1 MNISADQSVQDIAHS
16 CRENRLLQNG
26 YRVVNVIE
34 IRAMGTKITSMGT
47 QTAAHELRFRFGENW
62 TNFLSVVDERRLAEA
77 TASLAAVLGDLKGK
91 SFLDVGCGSGIHSLA
106 AVRLGASRVFSF
118 DFDLQSVECT
128 KQMKQRFAQESN
140 WHIETGSVLDEGY
153 LRQIGSFDVVYSWGV
168 LHHTG
173 NMWKALELVTIP
185 AQNRLFI
192 SIYNDQGWKSRFW
205 QWYKRTYNRMTRPI
219 QRLMEAS
226 VFFWTWVKPLFFH
239 YRATR
244 KRWKEYVKSRG
255 MSPWYDVVDWAGG
268 YPFEVATPE
277 ALESFFQKRGFNLH
291 YSDIRGY
298 GLCNDF
304 VFVRT

>member
-1 MNISADQSVQDIAHS
+1 
-16 CRENRLLQNG
+16 
-26 YRVVNVIE
+26 
-34 IRAMGTKITSMGT
+34 
-47 QTAAHELRFRFGENW
+47 
-62 TNFLSVVDERRLAEA
+62 
-77 TASLAAVLGDLKGK
+77 
-91 SFLDVGCGSGIHSLA
+91 
-106 AVRLGASRVFSF
+106 
-118 DFDLQSVECT
+118 
-128 KQMKQRFAQESN
+128 MKQRFAQESN

-185 AQNRLFI
+185 AQDKLFI
-192 SIYNDQGWKSRFW
+192 SIYNDQGWKSSFW

-226 VFFWTWVKPLFFH
+226 VFFWTWVKPFFFH
-239 YRATR
+239 YRETR